1 METKNIIKKLHAA
14 KQEIETVSK
23 NAKNPHFKN
32 TYADINALIQA
43 VEPILSAKGL
53 LLLQPIQD
61 GKQYTIIYDI
71 ESGEHV
77 ESHLDL
83 NSALQ
88 PQAQG
93 SAITYFRRYT
103 LQSLLCLMAE
113 DDDGDKT
120 RNAPP
125 VFLASHF
132 AKYHKKKVSIETIRQ
147 KAVVSVEIEQ
157 AYKKY
162 QEENPH

>member
-1 METKNIIKKLHAA
+1 
-14 KQEIETVSK
+14 
-23 NAKNPHFKN
+23 
-32 TYADINALIQA
+32 
-43 VEPILSAKGL
+43 
-53 LLLQPIQD
+53 
-61 GKQYTIIYDI
+61 
-71 ESGEHV
+71 
-77 ESHLDL
+77 
-83 NSALQ
+83 
-88 PQAQG
+88 
-93 SAITYFRRYT
+93 
-103 LQSLLCLMAE
+103 MAE

>member
-77 ESHLDL
+77 ESHLEL
-83 NSALQ
+83 NPSLP